1 MKKHTEEGV
10 LGDSKVFWQI
20 PARTSVVVNY
30 HQGCFGI
37 LCGEMTH
44 SIQQHWDVDVVK
56 EISRE
61 AYLHLSSF
69 QLYFFWTKLREE
81 GGSLF
86 HSHNSPL
93 SGMAEVKD
101 WIGPAETSVP
111 LLCWTAV
118 PLHTSTICCF
128 LGSNAGR
135 EGVWTTVVRG
145 GEMGRCRSM
154 GNEPSL
160 TFTAHEITNFARYC
174 ASQGQNLPSL
184 TRQN

>member
-1 MKKHTEEGV
+1 MLWDIVWWDDTQYPAT
-10 LGDSKVFWQI
+10 LGCGCSKRNLKGSLL
-20 PARTSVVVNY
+20 A
-30 HQGCFGI
+30 
-37 LCGEMTH
+37 
-44 SIQQHWDVDVVK
+44 
-56 EISRE
+56 
-61 AYLHLSSF
+61 SF
-69 QLYFFWTKLREE
+69 FFSALFFWTKLREE